1 MVDKL
6 AEKWLASCSYSV
18 SSVIRGHHVYTWTPF
33 IAEQL
38 LLEAENGNLEDRH
51 AVAVINSSTCLIQ
64 LHPQCHAYNTW
75 AFIQDGR
82 LLTKT
87 ELLPW
92 AFKRDGRLIEEGV

>member
-1 MVDKL
+1 MYTKL
-6 AEKWLASCSYSV
+6 F
-18 SSVIRGHHVYTWTPF
+18 GHH
-33 IAEQL
+33 
-38 LLEAENGNLEDRH
+38 LLESSYFWRQKWKSGGQAY
-51 AVAVINSSTCLIQ
+51 AVAVINGSTCLIQ

>member
-1 MVDKL
+1 M
-6 AEKWLASCSYSV
+6 EIW
-18 SSVIRGHHVYTWTPF
+18 RT
-33 IAEQL
+33 
-38 LLEAENGNLEDRH
+38 RH
-51 AVAVINSSTCLIQ
+51 AVAGSMCLIQ

-92 AFKRDGRLIEEGV
+92 AFKDGRLRGRLIK